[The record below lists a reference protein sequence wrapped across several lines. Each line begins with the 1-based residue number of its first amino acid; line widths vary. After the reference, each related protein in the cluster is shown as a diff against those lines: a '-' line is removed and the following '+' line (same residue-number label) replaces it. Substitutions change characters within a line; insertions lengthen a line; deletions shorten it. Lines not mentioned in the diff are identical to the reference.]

1 MTKSFY
7 IKKYLQSKTFY
18 VHSHYIDNMNMST
31 QITIKTDETLK
42 QEFAKFVAELG
53 MSVSTAF
60 NLFMKDCVR
69 NKRMNI
75 SLDLN
80 DENRQARKNVE
91 DGDFAHTFK
100 SEEEFSKFM
109 KEL

>member
-1 MTKSFY
+1 
-7 IKKYLQSKTFY
+7 
-18 VHSHYIDNMNMST
+18 
-31 QITIKTDETLK
+31 
-42 QEFAKFVAELG
+42 
-53 MSVSTAF
+53 
-60 NLFMKDCVR
+60 
-69 NKRMNI
+69 MNI

-80 DENRQARKNVE
+80 DETRQARKNVE

>member
-1 MTKSFY
+1 
-7 IKKYLQSKTFY
+7 
-18 VHSHYIDNMNMST
+18 MNT

-42 QEFAKFVAELG
+42 QDFAKFVAELG

-69 NKRMNI
+69 NNRMNI

-80 DENRQARKNVE
+80 DENRQAQKYAEE
-91 DGDFAHTFK
+91 DNFAHTFK
-100 SEEEFSKFM
+100 SEDDFTKFM
-109 KEL
+109 NEL